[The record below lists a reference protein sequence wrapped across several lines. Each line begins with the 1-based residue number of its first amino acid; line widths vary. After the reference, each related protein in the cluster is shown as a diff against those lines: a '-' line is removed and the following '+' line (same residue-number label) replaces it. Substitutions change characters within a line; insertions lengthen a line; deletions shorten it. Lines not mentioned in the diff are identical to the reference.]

1 MLILYGIVKNPLM
14 WYCSDNGRL
23 YAAAWDG
30 QKFSAREDEL
40 WKQGQM
46 RFGKDNGMIMGDF
59 FVIYPKYSNIKTCA
73 CLGEMHPLFC
83 TWILAS
89 RFCEVSL
96 QCLGKT
102 LFVWEHYSDYSASH
116 CTWTHESVSM
126 LMALWQILESP
137 QTKSKLK
144 LRLLGNKARDQ
155 TSQCTGA
162 VRQTG
167 RGNGCDEVFS
177 LWCHL
182 KVCVCIKPGRHHVSK
197 HIPWFVCQLWWW
209 LTWKQ
214 PDWNN
219 VSVKGCAT

>member
-14 WYCSDNGRL
+14 WYCSDMVGCMQLHGTAKSFQLAKMSYENKARWDMGR
-23 YAAAWDG
+23 
-30 QKFSAREDEL
+30 
-40 WKQGQM
+40 
-46 RFGKDNGMIMGDF
+46 IMGDF
-59 FVIYPKYSNIKTCA
+59 FVTYPKYSNIKTCA

-83 TWILAS
+83 SWILAS

-102 LFVWEHYSDYSASH
+102 LFVWEHYSASH
-116 CTWTHESVSM
+116 CTWTHESASM
-126 LMALWQILESP
+126 LTALWQILESP
-137 QTKSKLK
+137 QTTSKLK

-197 HIPWFVCQLWWW
+197 DVPWFVGQLWWW

-214 PDWNN
+214 PDWND